1 MSLRPDA
8 TSSYTAPSPLPGL
21 QVLLLMSLL
30 LTMLVPSTTGK
41 LSGKARL
48 LHIELRCLCVKTTS
62 GIHPSNIQSLE
73 VNRAGP
79 HCAKVEV
86 IATLKNGKKICLDP
100 EAPRIKK
107 IVQKI
112 LEDGGSAA

>member
-1 MSLRPDA
+1 MSLRPNS
-8 TSSYTAPSPLPGL
+8 TSFCTSASLLRVL
-21 QVLLLMSLL
+21 QVLLLLSLL
-30 LTMLVPSTTGK
+30 LAVLFSSTNGQ
-41 LSGKARL
+41 SESIDGEPYF
-48 LHIELRCLCVKTTS
+48 ELRCLCMKTFS
-62 GIHPSNIQSLE
+62 GIHPSNIQNLE

-86 IATLKNGKKICLDP
+86 MATLKDGKKVCLDP

-112 LEDGGSAA
+112 LESDGSAA